1 MKEQK
6 IVVGLDIGTTKI
18 CAIVGRKNN
27 KGKLE
32 VLGKG
37 ESPSLGV
44 VGGIV
49 ANIDKTADAI
59 SKAISEAEESANIDI
74 KVVNVGISGEH
85 IHGVLKKG
93 GITRDKIDTE
103 ISFSDVS
110 KLTSNMYKVL
120 PPPGNKIIHMMPQTY
135 YIDGGKEIKD
145 PVGMSGVQL
154 EGDFYAVTAKVE
166 YLNNIAKCMA
176 KNHLVAENIIFNPIA
191 SSISTLS
198 KEEKEA
204 GVCLI
209 DMGGDTTEISVYCDS
224 VLCFTTAIPYGGNII
239 SEDIKQ
245 AFGIMPT
252 QAELLKKKFGRALVN
267 NHKEDNSCSKDS
279 LKADVATAR
288 DLLKSKSSVDDYEK
302 TNSHTNTSIT
312 KSDKIVSIP
321 GIKNRNDKRISTY
334 SLAAVIQAR
343 MGEIAEIVYDKIVQ
357 SGYRDRIS
365 GSMVLTGGC
374 AIMPHIIDIFEHIT
388 GYDMRI
394 GYPNECLEDNDEMS
408 KKTEYATSIGLV
420 LSGFRDINYIEDY
433 KKSHHSIKEN
443 IEKSIKKPGNAFFKR
458 IIEKTKGLLIGDLED

>member
-1 MKEQK
+1 MEDQK

-32 VLGKG
+32 ILGKG

-49 ANIDKTADAI
+49 ANIDKTADAV
-59 SKAISEAEESANIDI
+59 SKAISQAEESANIDI

-85 IHGVLKKG
+85 IQGFLKKG

-103 ISFSDVS
+103 ISFSDVYR
-110 KLTSNMYKVL
+110 LTSDMYKLL
-120 PPPGNKIIHMMPQTY
+120 PPPGNKIIHVMSQTY
-135 YIDGGKEIKD
+135 SIDGGEEIKD

-154 EGDFYAVTAKVE
+154 EGGFYAVIAKIE

-176 KNHLVAENIIFNPIA
+176 KNHLVADNIIFNPIA

-204 GVCLI
+204 GVCLV
-209 DMGGDTTEISVYCDS
+209 DMGGDTTEISIYCDS

-245 AFGIMPT
+245 AFGIIPA
-252 QAELLKKKFGRALVN
+252 QAELLKKKFGRAVVN
-267 NHKEDNSCSKDS
+267 NHKDGSSSKDS
-279 LKADVATAR
+279 VKADSAAS
-288 DLLKSKSSVDDYEK
+288 DLLKSKSSTDDFEK
-302 TNSHTNTSIT
+302 TNSHINTSLH
-312 KSDKIVSIP
+312 KSNKIVSIP
-321 GIKNRNDKRISTY
+321 GIKNRNDKQISTY

-343 MGEIAEIVYDKIVQ
+343 VGEIAEIVYDKIVQ
-357 SGYRDRIS
+357 SGCKDRIS
-365 GSMVLTGGC
+365 GGMVITGGC
-374 AIMPHIIDIFEHIT
+374 AKIDHITDIFEHIT

-394 GYPNECLEDNDEMS
+394 GYPNEYLEDGDELS

-433 KKSHHSIKEN
+433 RKSYHSIKEN
-443 IEKSIKKPGNAFFKR
+443 IEKSIKKPGSDFFKR